1 MIPRYT
7 YLLMEEAVAVL
18 DRLKETRYEWGPC
31 PYGMETAHV
40 VSAFSCERLD
50 AGMYEVA
57 LADGWRRS
65 GRVFYRNRCDGCDAC
80 VPIRVDALHLAPTK
94 SQRRAARA
102 NADLSVTLSELEFT
116 EEDFALFGRYL
127 AVRHPGDGASLD
139 EAGYRASYI
148 ESSVA
153 GRLARYRKQDG
164 SLVALGFLDALPDG
178 LSSVYFAFD
187 PAESARSLGVF
198 SVLAECAIARSLG
211 MRWYYLGFW
220 VAGCR
225 KMAYKAGF
233 APHETSRGGIWRA
246 GDNGGKG

>member
-40 VSAFSCERLD
+40 VSAFSCESLD
-50 AGMYEVA
+50 AGIYEVA

-116 EEDFALFGRYL
+116 EEDFSLFRRYL
-127 AVRHPGDGASLD
+127 AARHPGDALD
-139 EAGYRASYI
+139 EAGYRSSYI
-148 ESSVA
+148 ESAVA
-153 GRLARYRKQDG
+153 GRLVRYRKRDG
-164 SLVALGFLDALPDG
+164 SLVALGFVDALPNG
-178 LSSVYFAFD
+178 FSSVYFAFD
-187 PAESARSLGVF
+187 PAESVRSLGVF
-198 SVLAECAIARSLG
+198 SVLAECEIVRALG
-211 MRWYYLGFW
+211 MRWYYLGFH
-220 VAGCR
+220 VASCR

-233 APHETSRGGIWRA
+233 APHETSRGGVWQA
-246 GDNGGKG
+246 VENGGRE